1 MDGLC
6 GRICSLCSPLVRFKS
21 VEDAGQLYTSMTLT
35 QLAWALAAFSILVFF
50 LYRHIGFGEIRAS
63 YGLWFRREYWTDYNT
78 VEFLSWF
85 TKAIIIVPGL
95 IFGISLWWLYFFTLL
110 TSATLVWASYRK
122 LLPTLVAFNTL
133 WIFISIMVI
142 AQNLVK

>member
-1 MDGLC
+1 MAKL
-6 GRICSLCSPLVRFKS
+6 GRASWKS
-21 VEDAGQLYTSMTLT
+21 TRQLHEAKVCEQLNTVMTLE
-35 QLAWALAAFSILVFF
+35 QLLWALGAFFLLVFF
-50 LYRHIGFGEIRAS
+50 LYRHIGFEEIGKS

-95 IFGISLWWLYFFTLL
+95 IFGISLWWLYFLTLF

-122 LLPTLVAFNTL
+122 VLPTLIGFNTI